1 MDDISGITTDLL
13 LVLTAGLIAGA
24 VCKRIG
30 VSMLVGYLV
39 VGGVIGQGALGFV
52 EQQNHELEA
61 LAELG
66 ALLLL
71 FAVGIEFSL
80 EELMRLSRYF
90 LLGGVV
96 QMTLVAIPMALIGMA
111 MGMSMNASLLAAS
124 AVALSSTVLVFKALA
139 EWGRAASPSGRRAIG
154 ILLFQDVALVPLMLL
169 IPLLTHHGD
178 PPSLYAYA
186 LLGSKSLIFVIS
198 VGFVYHFVRRWLVPE
213 LAQLRSV
220 ELVVLFAVCLLG
232 GVCWIAHYLGLP
244 SAVGALAAGIVLSGN
259 RLSKQI
265 DTIVLPFRETF
276 AAIFFV
282 TLGTL
287 LNPGQ
292 FFDEPL
298 LITFGLLLILLIKGA
313 AAAIALKLVG
323 LRTKAAI
330 GMGLGLAQMGEFS
343 FLLLSEGV
351 KQELLSPIAYN
362 RLLLIAL
369 GTLILTPQLI
379 QFGLRWSG
387 EEHYEHDEHDHHGL
401 FNDTNRHAIVIGIGL
416 IGRQISSQ
424 LEMKGI
430 DVRLVDFSPINLHLF
445 AQQGFHTVAGDARD
459 PQVLKRA
466 DAENCSLSVVSV
478 PDDQNAKEIVTA
490 LRALNADSTILVR
503 CRYQGNVAAM
513 RRAGANGI
521 VSEEGEASKALLLW
535 CERFLQSK
543 A

>member
-1 MDDISGITTDLL
+1 MDDISAITTVLL
-13 LVLTAGLIAGA
+13 FVLTAGLIAGA

-39 VGGVIGQGALGFV
+39 VGGVIGEDALGFV
-52 EQQNHELEA
+52 KQQTHELEA

-80 EELMRLSRYF
+80 EELVRLSRYF

-96 QMTLVAIPMALIGMA
+96 QMTLVAIPLALICMA
-111 MGMSMNASLLAAS
+111 MGMNVNAAVLAAS

-139 EWGRAASPSGRRAIG
+139 EWGQAASPSGRRAIG

-169 IPLLTHHGD
+169 IPLLTHHGE
-178 PPSLYAYA
+178 PPSLNAYA
-186 LLGSKSLIFVIS
+186 LLGGKSLIFVIS
-198 VGFVYHFVRRWLVPE
+198 VGMVYHIVRRWLVPE

-220 ELVVLFAVCLLG
+220 ELVVLFAVCVLG
-232 GVCWIAHYLGLP
+232 GVCWVAHYLGLP

-287 LNPGQ
+287 LNPRQ
-292 FFDEPL
+292 FFDEPF
-298 LITFGLLLILLIKGA
+298 LITCGVLSILLIKGA
-313 AAAIALKLVG
+313 AAAMALRLVG

-330 GMGLGLAQMGEFS
+330 GMGMGLAQMGEFS
-343 FLLLSEGV
+343 FLLLSEGL

-387 EEHYEHDEHDHHGL
+387 EDQYEHDERDHHGL
-401 FNDTNRHAIVIGIGL
+401 INDTSRHAIVIGIGL

-445 AQQGFHTVAGDARD
+445 AQQGFHTVTGDARD
-459 PQVLKRA
+459 PQVLRRA
-466 DAENCSLSVVSV
+466 DAANCNLSVVSV
-478 PDDQNAKEIVTA
+478 PDDAAAKEIVAA
-490 LRALNADSTILVR
+490 LRSLNADSTILVR

-521 VSEEGEASKALLLW
+521 VSEEGEASAALLRW
-535 CERFLQSK
+535 CERFVQSK